1 MSCACAVERRENCV
15 SVIGVGL
22 LFCLSKNFRTREA
35 VLPVYVHRTL
45 LASRRLRSSKLSSE
59 KARWTDAADSDPWT
73 LEKKKFEVIAVTS
86 CVRGPRA
93 SPTLPHSWLYSLVIV
108 SLDALDKFRMNLE
121 LSFFFFFYILHVI
134 DKTCT
139 NNGSFFFPTM
149 ILIFGYLRYSWTR
162 SIIRILNSSLHEKI
176 MIIF

>member
-86 CVRGPRA
+86 CSRTARFTDT
-93 SPTLPHSWLYSLVIV
+93 STFLIIFSRYRFSRRSWQISNERIV
-108 SLDALDKFRMNLE
+108 P
-121 LSFFFFFYILHVI
+121 FFFFIFHAI
-134 DKTCT
+134 DKT

-162 SIIRILNSSLHEKI
+162 SIIRIFNSSSQDTRK
-176 MIIF
+176 

>member
-59 KARWTDAADSDPWT
+59 KARWIDAADSDPWT

-86 CVRGPRA
+86 CSRTARFTDTSTFLIIFSRYRFSRRSWQISNEPR
-93 SPTLPHSWLYSLVIV
+93 IV
-108 SLDALDKFRMNLE
+108 P
-121 LSFFFFFYILHVI
+121 FFFFFFIFHAI

-139 NNGSFFFPTM
+139 NNGSFFPHNDPN
-149 ILIFGYLRYSWTR
+149 LRIS
-162 SIIRILNSSLHEKI
+162 SIQLNSFDYTYS
-176 MIIF
+176 

>member
-86 CVRGPRA
+86 CSRTARFTDTSTFLIIFSRYRFSRRSWQISNEPR
-93 SPTLPHSWLYSLVIV
+93 IV
-108 SLDALDKFRMNLE
+108 P
-121 LSFFFFFYILHVI
+121 FFFFIFHAI

-139 NNGSFFFPTM
+139 NNGSFFPHND
-149 ILIFGYLRYSWTR
+149 LNLRIS
-162 SIIRILNSSLHEKI
+162 SIQLNS
-176 MIIF
+176 FDYTYF